1 MLDTEEKMKSLEKSA
16 KTVDEAVV
24 DALVELGLTSDQ
36 VDIEV
41 LDEGS
46 KGILGLFGTKLAR
59 VRVTQKINLQDVAKD
74 FLQKLL
80 KSMDLNP
87 EIMITEEDKN
97 TLMIN
102 LDGEQMGVLIGKRG
116 QTLDAIQYL
125 TSLVVNKYSD
135 HYIRVKMDTEDYR
148 NRRRKTLESLANNLA
163 MKVKKTGK
171 KFTLEPMS
179 PNERRI
185 IHSTLQKY
193 KFIETHSEGEEPFR
207 RVVIVPKKRGME

>member
-1 MLDTEEKMKSLEKSA
+1 MKSLEKSA

-36 VDIEV
+36 VEIEI
-41 LDEGS
+41 LEEGS

-59 VRVTQKINLQDVAKD
+59 VRVTQKVNLQDVAKD
-74 FLQKLL
+74 FLAKLL
-80 KSMDLNP
+80 KSMDLTP
-87 EIMITEEDKN
+87 EIAITEEDKN
-97 TLMIN
+97 SLIIN
-102 LDGEQMGVLIGKRG
+102 LEGDQMGVLIGKRG

-207 RVVIVPKKRGME
+207 RVVIVPKKRTME

>member
-1 MLDTEEKMKSLEKSA
+1 MIAIEKSA
-16 KTVDEAVV
+16 KTVEEAVT

-36 VDIEV
+36 VDVEVIE
-41 LDEGS
+41 EGS
-46 KGILGLFGTKLAR
+46 KGILGLFGTKLAK
-59 VRVTQKINLQDVAKD
+59 VRVTKKINLNDVAKD
-74 FLQKLL
+74 FLIKLL
-80 KSMDLNP
+80 GSMDLTP
-87 EIMITEEDKN
+87 QIVITEEDKN
-97 TLMIN
+97 TLVIN
-102 LDGEQMGVLIGKRG
+102 LEGEQMGVLIGKRG

-163 MKVKKTGK
+163 MKVKKSNK

-207 RVVIVPKKRGME
+207 RVVIVPKKEESFRK

>member
-1 MLDTEEKMKSLEKSA
+1 MKSLEKSA

>member
-1 MLDTEEKMKSLEKSA
+1 MKSLEKSA

-36 VDIEV
+36 VEIEV
-41 LDEGS
+41 LEEGS
-46 KGILGLFGTKLAR
+46 KGILGLFGTKMAR
-59 VRVTQKINLQDVAKD
+59 VRVTQKINLQEVAKE
-74 FLQKLL
+74 FLDKLL
-80 KSMDLNP
+80 RSMDLTP
-87 EIMITEEDKN
+87 EIAVTEEDKN

-102 LDGEQMGVLIGKRG
+102 LEGEQMGVLIGKRG

-207 RVVIVPKKRGME
+207 RVVIVPKKRNAE

>member
-1 MLDTEEKMKSLEKSA
+1 MKSLEKSA
-16 KTVDEAVV
+16 KTVDEAVM

-36 VDIEV
+36 VDVEV
-41 LDEGS
+41 LEEGS

-59 VRVTQKINLQDVAKD
+59 VRVTQKIDLKDVAKD
-74 FLQKLL
+74 FLNKLL
-80 KSMDLNP
+80 KSMDLDSN
-87 EIMITEEDKN
+87 IVITEEDKN

-102 LDGEQMGVLIGKRG
+102 LEGDQMGVLIGKRG
-116 QTLDAIQYL
+116 QTLDSIQYL
-125 TSLVVNKYSD
+125 TSLIVNKYSD
-135 HYIRVKMDTEDYR
+135 HYIRIKMDTEDYR

-207 RVVIVPKKRGME
+207 RVVIVPKKKVVE

>member
-1 MLDTEEKMKSLEKSA
+1 MKSLEKSA
-16 KTVDEAVV
+16 KTVDEAVM

-36 VDIEV
+36 VDVEV
-41 LDEGS
+41 LEEGS

-59 VRVTQKINLQDVAKD
+59 VRVTQKIDLKDVAKD
-74 FLQKLL
+74 FLNKLL
-80 KSMDLNP
+80 KSMDLDSN
-87 EIMITEEDKN
+87 IVITEEDKN

-102 LDGEQMGVLIGKRG
+102 LEGDQMGVLIGKRG
-116 QTLDAIQYL
+116 QTLDSIQYL

-135 HYIRVKMDTEDYR
+135 HYIRIKMDTEDYR

-207 RVVIVPKKRGME
+207 RVVIVPKKKVVE

>member
-1 MLDTEEKMKSLEKSA
+1 MIAIEKSA
-16 KTVDEAVV
+16 KTVEEAVT

-36 VDIEV
+36 VDVEVIE
-41 LDEGS
+41 EGS
-46 KGILGLFGTKLAR
+46 KGILGLFGTKLAK
-59 VRVTQKINLQDVAKD
+59 VRVTKKINLNDVAKD
-74 FLQKLL
+74 FLIKLL
-80 KSMDLNP
+80 GSMDLTP
-87 EIMITEEDKN
+87 QIVITEEDKN

-102 LDGEQMGVLIGKRG
+102 LEGEQMGVLIGKRG

-163 MKVKKTGK
+163 MKVKKSNK

-207 RVVIVPKKRGME
+207 RVVIVPKREESYKK

>member
-1 MLDTEEKMKSLEKSA
+1 MKSLEKSA
-16 KTVDEAVV
+16 KTVDEAVM

-36 VDIEV
+36 VDVEV
-41 LDEGS
+41 LEEGS

-59 VRVTQKINLQDVAKD
+59 VRVTQKIDLKDVAKD
-74 FLQKLL
+74 FLNKLL
-80 KSMDLNP
+80 KSMDLDSN
-87 EIMITEEDKN
+87 IVITEEDKN

-102 LDGEQMGVLIGKRG
+102 LEGDQMGVLIGKRG
-116 QTLDAIQYL
+116 QTLDSIQYL

-135 HYIRVKMDTEDYR
+135 HYIRIKMDTEDYR

-185 IHSTLQKY
+185 IHYTLQKY

-207 RVVIVPKKRGME
+207 RVVIVPKKKVVE

>member
-1 MLDTEEKMKSLEKSA
+1 MKSLEKSA

-87 EIMITEEDKN
+87 EIVITEEDKN

>member
-1 MLDTEEKMKSLEKSA
+1 MKSLEKSA
-16 KTVDEAVV
+16 KTVDEAVM

-36 VDIEV
+36 VDVEV
-41 LDEGS
+41 LEEGS
-46 KGILGLFGTKLAR
+46 KGILGLFGKLAR
-59 VRVTQKINLQDVAKD
+59 VRVTQKIDLKDVAKD
-74 FLQKLL
+74 FLNKLL
-80 KSMDLNP
+80 KSMDLDSN
-87 EIMITEEDKN
+87 IVITEEDKN

-102 LDGEQMGVLIGKRG
+102 LEGDQMGVLIGKRG
-116 QTLDAIQYL
+116 QTLDSIQYL

-135 HYIRVKMDTEDYR
+135 HYIRIKMDTEDYR

-207 RVVIVPKKRGME
+207 RVVIVPKKKVVE